1 MAGCALL
8 VLGLGDLDDAAVVPA
23 ALRCIWQNLVVKPLI
38 IQEHSLYTNQVE
50 QRESARLG
58 RMEYGIFSE

>member
-23 ALRCIWQNLVVKPLI
+23 ALRCIWQNLAIKPPI
-38 IQEHSLYTNQVE
+38 IQEHNLYTKQVE
-50 QRESARLG
+50 PGIGPARAN
-58 RMEYGIFSE
+58 GIRYLF